1 MHAPT
6 SPQQIPRMCKIV
18 LGNKAFSDSDSDSD
32 FSSGKLFNLNTLL
45 LNSVPQQRT
54 QKSTTFKPHSGH
66 IDNI

>member
-32 FSSGKLFNLNTLL
+32 LLLDVMKIMHRYTLL
-45 LNSVPQQRT
+45 P
-54 QKSTTFKPHSGH
+54 TT
-66 IDNI
+66 